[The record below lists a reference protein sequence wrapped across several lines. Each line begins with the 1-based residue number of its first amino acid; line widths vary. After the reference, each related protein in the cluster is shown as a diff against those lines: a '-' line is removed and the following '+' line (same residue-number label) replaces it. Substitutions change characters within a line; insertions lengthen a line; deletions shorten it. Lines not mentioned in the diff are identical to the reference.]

1 MVVVRNLPHA
11 MTRRHF
17 LATTSAAAAAL
28 PSLHAAQE
36 GKLKVAVIGHSGR
49 GAYGHGLDTMWLQ
62 VPETEIVGV
71 ADADEKGLAGA
82 VTKLKLKGE
91 QGFAEYAKMLATVKP
106 DIVAIGPRHLDQH
119 REMLI
124 AAIQSGAKGIYI
136 EKPFVRTL
144 AEADEVLAA
153 AKAKNVKISI
163 AHRNRFHPVLPVVQK
178 LIDDGTVGQV
188 LEMRGRGKEDQRGGG
203 LDLWVL
209 GTHVMNL
216 ACYFGGKPLECSAVV
231 LQNGNPVTKA
241 DVAEGAEGIGL
252 LAGNEVHARYQMERG
267 MPVYFD
273 SIQNAGVKE
282 AAFGLQII
290 GTKGIVDFRIDVEPL
305 AHFLPG
311 NPFRP
316 VKEPRV
322 WQPITTGGI
331 GQPEPI
337 ANLGK
342 NVGGHL
348 TAAADLISA
357 IRENR
362 EPLCNG
368 EEGRTT
374 VEVVAGVFESH
385 RLGGARVA
393 LPLADRG
400 NPLAKL

>member
-1 MVVVRNLPHA
+1 MVVVRNLPYT

-17 LATTSAAAAAL
+17 LATTSAAAASL
-28 PSLHAAQE
+28 PSLQAAQG

-82 VTKLKLKGE
+82 VTKLKLKSE

-106 DIVAIGPRHLDQH
+106 DIVAIGPRHVDQH
-119 REMLI
+119 RDMLL
-124 AAIQSGAKGIYI
+124 AAINSGAKGIYI

-231 LQNGNPVTKA
+231 LQNGKPVTKA

-290 GTKGIVDFRIDVEPL
+290 GTKASSIF
-305 AHFLPG
+305 
-311 NPFRP
+311 
-316 VKEPRV
+316 
-322 WQPITTGGI
+322 
-331 GQPEPI
+331 
-337 ANLGK
+337 
-342 NVGGHL
+342 
-348 TAAADLISA
+348 
-357 IRENR
+357 
-362 EPLCNG
+362 
-368 EEGRTT
+368 
-374 VEVVAGVFESH
+374 
-385 RLGGARVA
+385 A
-393 LPLADRG
+393 LMW
-400 NPLAKL
+400 NPLRTSCRGILSVP